1 MATDRNEFEMVAEV
15 RADTGSR
22 AARRLRRRGQIPAV
36 LYGGGKDP
44 MALRIHENFLKRQLD
59 NEAFYSHILAVKI
72 NGTQEQAVL
81 KDLQRHPATGSILH
95 LDLQRVRASERLYL
109 NVPLH
114 FVHEDQCPGRRA
126 GGVISHLMIEVE
138 VSCLPK
144 DLPEFIEVDMSA
156 LEMGQSI
163 HLSELKLPEG
173 VELTALAAG
182 KEHDQPVVTI
192 QPPRGGAEP
201 GEGEEA
207 EGSVLSASSGE

>member
-1 MATDRNEFEMVAEV
+1 MATDRNEFEMVAEA

-22 AARRLRRRGQIPAV
+22 AARRLRRQGQIPAV

-44 MALRIHENFLKRQLD
+44 MALRINENFLKRQLD

-81 KDLQRHPATGSILH
+81 KDLQRHPATGNILH
-95 LDLQRVRASERLYL
+95 LDLQRVRASESLYL

-114 FVHEDQCPGRRA
+114 FIDEDQCPGRRA

-138 VSCLPK
+138 VTCLPK

-163 HLSELKLPEG
+163 HLSELKLPGG

-182 KEHDQPVVTI
+182 KEQDQPVVTI
-192 QPPRGGAEP
+192 QSPRGGAEP

-207 EGSVLSASSGE
+207 EGGIPSESSGE